1 MSNTSSSAA
10 AAPKTANSSGAA
22 GEYIAFATSTD
33 EDGRSVNVDVKYIF
47 KRGSR
52 PEDGKLIRR
61 RDMTG
66 PYVLDND
73 GQVVLDKVTGAPK
86 LNPTT
91 NQKLGDDQFFEDTR
105 SGDQSSESTV
115 MMTNV
120 RQVRFRVIDP
130 PLDPNKDKAVLNTIL
145 NPRLLPAAVE
155 MNIQYA
161 PESQG
166 ANANATTNAHLE
178 WTKIVFPV
186 YRGL

>member
-130 PLDPNKDKAVLNTIL
+130 PLDPNKDKAVLYTIL

-166 ANANATTNAHLE
+166 DRKSTRLNSSHVALS
-178 WTKIVFPV
+178 PMPS
-186 YRGL
+186 